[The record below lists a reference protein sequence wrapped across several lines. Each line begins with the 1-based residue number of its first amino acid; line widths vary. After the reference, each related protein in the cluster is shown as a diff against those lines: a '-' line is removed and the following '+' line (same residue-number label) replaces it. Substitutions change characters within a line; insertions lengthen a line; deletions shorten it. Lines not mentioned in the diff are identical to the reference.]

1 MIRCFSN
8 AKAYARNPDVIGI
21 VGSYNSGCSEQEIP
35 VTNQAPNGPLA
46 MISPASTDTTLTR
59 LVRGASTPEDL
70 RHLYP
75 TGERNFVRTA
85 AAGHLTATA
94 MAQFAKQKGIKRLFL
109 SSNGNPYFAEYAADM
124 GSAAKSLGIQIAG
137 AAPFN
142 PKARNYARFARRIA
156 ATRAD
161 GVVLAA

>member
-1 MIRCFSN
+1 M
-8 AKAYARNPDVIGI
+8 
-21 VGSYNSGCSEQEIP
+21 
-35 VTNQAPNGPLA
+35 
-46 MISPASTDTTLTR
+46 
-59 LVRGASTPEDL
+59 STPREDL

-109 SSNGNPYFAEYAADM
+109 SSNGNPYFAEYAADV

-137 AAPFN
+137 AAPFD
-142 PKARNYARFARRIA
+142 PEARNYARFARRIA